1 MKKIIISG
9 ADMGNKGAQ
18 AMLFIAASEVK
29 KNYPSAEIYFT
40 TSARYTKNLEKYK
53 LKYLYKYTFINAMAI
68 QSGQRNCLVAFFFA
82 IGNAIKSII
91 KRNFTQIFGEYKY
104 IKLIK
109 EIDLIIDVSGLNL
122 TSQFPFRVNRNYLD
136 IIDYAHAN
144 DIQIVLMPQSFGPF
158 DYGKKQAY
166 MDERIKEALAKAK
179 IIYARE
185 EEGKRLLVEKYGLEN
200 VKLSDDLVLQ
210 NKKIAWNDICEDIDD
225 FKIVSYP
232 IQENSIAIIP
242 NLRSFER
249 INDGNMLELYK
260 VIIKAILELGKNVYI
275 IRHSNEDEK
284 ICRAIYNLFKGN
296 KQVFLISGELNFY
309 EYEEIICKFDF
320 IIASRFH
327 SIVHAY
333 KNGVPCI
340 GLGWAQKYMDLFKKC
355 GQSQYVFDVREKLDY
370 DKIIVKIKDMCR
382 NCDGNRN
389 IIIEHMKDIQK
400 NNCFE
405 NMFYLINQE
414 R

>member
-1 MKKIIISG
+1 MEKVIISG

-29 KNYPSAEIYFT
+29 KKYPSAEIYFT
-40 TSARYTKNLEKYK
+40 TSSRYTKKFEKYK

-68 QSGQRNCLVAFFFA
+68 KSGQRNGLVAFCFA
-82 IGNAIKSII
+82 VGNAIKSIL
-91 KRNFTQIFGEYKY
+91 KRNFTEIFGEYKY
-104 IKLIK
+104 IRLIK

-158 DYGKKQAY
+158 NYGKKQAY
-166 MDERIKEALAKAK
+166 MDKRIKEALVKAK

-185 EEGKRLLVEKYGLEN
+185 EEGKRLLVEKYGLGN
-200 VKLSDDLVLQ
+200 VYLSDDLVLQ
-210 NKKIAWNDICEDIDD
+210 NKEITWNDIFEDIDD
-225 FKIVSYP
+225 FKIVSYS
-232 IQENSIAIIP
+232 IRENSIAIIP

-249 INDGNMLELYK
+249 ISDGNMLELYK
-260 VIIKAILELGKNVYI
+260 VIIKAVLELGKNVYI
-275 IRHSNEDEK
+275 IRHSNEDKK
-284 ICRAIYNLFKGN
+284 ICRAIYNLYKGN
-296 KQVFLISGELNFY
+296 KQVFLMSEELNCY
-309 EYEEIICKFDF
+309 EYEEIISKFDF

-340 GLGWAQKYMDLFKKC
+340 GLGWAQKYTDLFKKC
-355 GQSQYVFDVREKLDY
+355 GQEQYVFDVREKLDY
-370 DKIIVKIKDMCR
+370 DKIVVMIKDMCR
-382 NCDGNRN
+382 NCTVNKN
-389 IIIEHMKDIQK
+389 IIINNMKDIQK

-405 NMFYLINQE
+405 NMFYFIKQE